1 MTDPNGIRY
10 DYKKK
15 DVILYNLGL
24 GAKQSDLAW
33 VFEGSPSFEVLPSFG
48 TALASPVRKG
58 YPADADLIQL
68 GVIAYNDGSLAMR
81 LAPLLPNFSYVRLN

>member
-1 MTDPNGIRY
+1 MTDPNGIKY
-10 DYKKK
+10 DYTKK

-48 TALASPVRKG
+48 EAVLSPVRRHITAG
-58 YPADADLIQL
+58 ADL
-68 GVIAYNDGSLAMR
+68 
-81 LAPLLPNFSYVRLN
+81 